1 MEETCHAGY
10 RDTFQFLK
18 LSGLIQCEECKTL
31 TEEDYKTLPKE
42 DCAKCKELEKQAED
56 SNLPES
62 LRQVF
67 QEARQSEATT
77 SGFLS
82 KLIQTI
88 RSSLAWLTLYCCN
101 IMICHDLRTSWKT
114 LGKKVLFWVITVYL
128 FESFKGTS
136 NVDFSCSFNLN
147 LLNKRNTVLCHSI
160 LSLTPSLATIAATV
174 MMY

>member
-67 QEARQSEATT
+67 QEARQSEAYAG
-77 SGFLS
+77 GFLS
-82 KLIQTI
+82 GLIQSI
-88 RSSLAWLTLYCCN
+88 RPSMAWLLTL
-101 IMICHDLRTSWKT
+101 
-114 LGKKVLFWVITVYL
+114 
-128 FESFKGTS
+128 
-136 NVDFSCSFNLN
+136 SC
-147 LLNKRNTVLCHSI
+147 
-160 LSLTPSLATIAATV
+160 
-174 MMY
+174 

>member
-1 MEETCHAGY
+1 MPPSIDLMEETCHAGY

-18 LSGLIQCEECKTL
+18 LSGPIQCEECKTL

-77 SGFLS
+77 GGFLS
-82 KLIQTI
+82 QLTQPIK
-88 RSSLAWLTLYCCN
+88 SSLAWLLTLSY
-101 IMICHDLRTSWKT
+101 
-114 LGKKVLFWVITVYL
+114 
-128 FESFKGTS
+128 
-136 NVDFSCSFNLN
+136 
-147 LLNKRNTVLCHSI
+147 
-160 LSLTPSLATIAATV
+160 
-174 MMY
+174 

>member
-31 TEEDYKTLPKE
+31 AKEDNKTIKE
-42 DCAKCKELEKQAED
+42 DCARCKELEKQAED
-56 SNLPES
+56 SKLPES

-82 KLIQTI
+82 ELIQTI
-88 RSSLAWLTLYCCN
+88 RSSLAWLLTLSY
-101 IMICHDLRTSWKT
+101 
-114 LGKKVLFWVITVYL
+114 
-128 FESFKGTS
+128 
-136 NVDFSCSFNLN
+136 
-147 LLNKRNTVLCHSI
+147 
-160 LSLTPSLATIAATV
+160 
-174 MMY
+174 

>member
-1 MEETCHAGY
+1 MVSLFSSNLFLFNIYDICFSPGLTLTFGNLRRLFYAVVPPSIDSMEEFYLAGY
-10 RDTFQFLK
+10 QDTVRFLK

-31 TEEDYKTLPKE
+31 TEEECNTLTKE

-82 KLIQTI
+82 ELIQTI
-88 RSSLAWLTLYCCN
+88 RSTLAWLLTL
-101 IMICHDLRTSWKT
+101 
-114 LGKKVLFWVITVYL
+114 
-128 FESFKGTS
+128 
-136 NVDFSCSFNLN
+136 SC
-147 LLNKRNTVLCHSI
+147 
-160 LSLTPSLATIAATV
+160 
-174 MMY
+174 